1 MGTGKERHRKG
12 FLSWFLSVM
21 RSLAGIATAFATIA
35 TAVAAV
41 LGLRVHE
48 QATQLQQI
56 RVIVKQQASQI
67 QQLRRQPSAQGGPA
81 ASAGGTSLPGAG
93 RYLSDTSPVND
104 YGLLQ
109 TGQQVIVNKQYPKS
123 LAFDCD
129 GGNGAL
135 PDEVYDVSG
144 STTFTAE
151 AGIPDHMSNTT
162 GVIATVTFT
171 DQSGQPVGSPVPV
184 SLGRPVKVT
193 LSMTNVTQLGMT
205 CVGRDAHSG
214 QTASDFQVALGDAR
228 VF

>member
-1 MGTGKERHRKG
+1 MSAGKQRQRKG
-12 FLSWFLSVM
+12 FLGWFLSVM
-21 RSLAGIATAFATIA
+21 KSIAGIATALATIA
-35 TAVAAV
+35 TAVAGI

-48 QATQLQQI
+48 QAAQLQQI
-56 RVIVKQQASQI
+56 RVIVKQQAQQI
-67 QQLRRQPSAQGGPA
+67 QQLKGQPGGQRGSATPA
-81 ASAGGTSLPGAG
+81 GSLPSAG
-93 RYLSDTSPVND
+93 RYLSDTTAVND
-104 YGLLQ
+104 FGLLQ
-109 TGQQVIVNKQYPKS
+109 TGQQVILDKQYPKS

-151 AGIPDHMSNTT
+151 AGIPDNMSNAT

-184 SLGRPVKVT
+184 SLGRPAKIT

-214 QTASDFQVALGDAR
+214 QTASNFQVALGDAR